1 MLPEMEKWTT
11 VFVDGWLLPILCQVL
26 PRYLRLV
33 STHPAPRSDLATLSW
48 RGHCWLRSLSKKSMV
63 QV

>member
-33 STHPAPRSDLATLSW
+33 STHPAPRSDLATLAL
-48 RGHCWLRSLSKKSMV
+48 GDTD
-63 QV
+63 